1 MAAGAQQ
8 QQQQKQQQQQ
18 LSFSNRR
25 EIGGEAVWSL
35 SSAKPG
41 NGVQQIRDDNVDTYW
56 QSDGGQPHLINIIFN
71 KKVSLMEV
79 AFYLDYNLDESY
91 TPKRMS
97 VRAGNTAHDLEEVRA
112 IDLNEPLGWVS
123 IPLYAIDDNGEKSTL
138 RAFYL
143 QVCVV
148 SMHQNGRDTHI
159 RQAKV
164 FGPRLALN
172 SASG

>member
-1 MAAGAQQ
+1 MASSQPQQ
-8 QQQQKQQQQQ
+8 APSPV
-18 LSFSNRR
+18 LTYSNRR

-56 QSDGGQPHLINIIFN
+56 QSDGGQPHLINVIFN

-112 IDLNEPLGWVS
+112 VDLNEPMGWVS
-123 IPLYAIDDNGEKSTL
+123 IPLYALDDNGEQTTL

-143 QVCVV
+143 QICVV

-164 FGPRLALN
+164 FGPRSSLN

>member
-1 MAAGAQQ
+1 M
-8 QQQQKQQQQQ
+8 
-18 LSFSNRR
+18 
-25 EIGGEAVWSL
+25 
-35 SSAKPG
+35 
-41 NGVQQIRDDNVDTYW
+41 DTYW
-56 QSDGGQPHLINIIFN
+56 QSDGGQPHLINVIFN

-112 IDLNEPLGWVS
+112 VDLNEPMGWVS
-123 IPLYAIDDNGEKSTL
+123 IPLYALDDNGEQTTL

-143 QVCVV
+143 QICVV

-164 FGPRLALN
+164 FGPRSSLN

>member
-1 MAAGAQQ
+1 MNMAT
-8 QQQQKQQQQQ
+8 QKS
-18 LSFSNRR
+18 LSISNRR

-56 QSDGGQPHLINIIFN
+56 QSDGQQPHLINIIFN
-71 KKVSLMEV
+71 KKVSLLEV

-112 IDLNEPLGWVS
+112 IDLNEPMGWVN
-123 IPLYAIDDNGEKSTL
+123 IPL
-138 RAFYL
+138 
-143 QVCVV
+143 
-148 SMHQNGRDTHI
+148 
-159 RQAKV
+159 
-164 FGPRLALN
+164 
-172 SASG
+172 

>member
-1 MAAGAQQ
+1 MEWNLNMAT
-8 QQQQKQQQQQ
+8 KKT
-18 LSFSNRR
+18 LSINNRR

-56 QSDGGQPHLINIIFN
+56 QSDGQQPHLINIIFN
-71 KKVSLMEV
+71 KKVSLLEV

-112 IDLNEPLGWVS
+112 IDLNEPMGWVN
-123 IPLYAIDDNGEKSTL
+123 IPLYALDDKGEQTTL

-143 QVCVV
+143 QICVV

-164 FGPRLALN
+164 FGPRLSLN
-172 SASG
+172 STSG